1 MKQFAVATDAKCQ
14 LQIED
19 ADSGNIRFCAYKD
32 WPTALTCLQPL
43 KSQRRHIYEMIVFDQ
58 PCKPYLDMD
67 GKLDIIPESLKDPRA
82 VMERTQR
89 IITGIVETDY
99 SIRLKHEDFVWSH
112 SKNDVKLSLHL
123 VIATREPQYVY
134 SSNHFKDPGG
144 AKHLATRIM
153 AMDPELGQIVD
164 DGVYTKDRAM
174 RMVNS
179 CKHGKSSMLELVD
192 THGGEF
198 FFPYIWFE
206 QTTHTSI

>member
-1 MKQFAVATDAKCQ
+1 
-14 LQIED
+14 
-19 ADSGNIRFCAYKD
+19 
-32 WPTALTCLQPL
+32 
-43 KSQRRHIYEMIVFDQ
+43 
-58 PCKPYLDMD
+58 MD

-192 THGGEF
+192 THGEYLPTYRDSVVTWLDECTETIRVPCQAPPLNVAKKKARAHKTPPQPIIHPVDVSHAESRLLDVMLMYSDGC
-198 FFPYIWFE
+198 I
-206 QTTHTSI
+206 QG